1 MTYNQFNNI
10 SSAQQAEIVFRQQNE
25 KEHREKSN
33 YINLQQLAEM
43 VYENQKSSKR
53 QFIATIT
60 ISAITLLF
68 AAFSCYI
75 GYIQLFR

>member
-1 MTYNQFNNI
+1 MDYNILNNI
-10 SSAQQAEIVFRQQNE
+10 SSARQAEIVFRQQKE
-25 KEHREKSN
+25 KEHIEKSN
-33 YINLQQLAEM
+33 YMNLQQLAEM

-75 GYIQLFR
+75 AFIRLNG